1 MSFAPNN
8 ILAGPAR
15 IFVGVTA
22 PATGAPPTLMG
33 HTNGV
38 PATGVEVGYTTG
50 PVEFTYKNTKEKIT
64 PEQAYMPVALYTKEE
79 MSTVTFECLEKT
91 YSTLL
96 RGFDNIGTVSDGS
109 KDLFYFGNGN
119 SIIAP
124 FTTCVMFSSP
134 QRTNP
139 AKYVIG
145 VLYFAYNPEGVKLPF
160 TKTKPMSY
168 KMTFDALADVTRT
181 AGDQGG
187 QFFIEK

>member
-1 MSFAPNN
+1 MAFSPQN

-15 IFVGVTA
+15 IFVGTTA
-22 PATGAPPTLMG
+22 PASGTPPTLVG

-38 PATGVEVGYTTG
+38 PATGTEVGYTTG
-50 PVEFTYKNTKEKIT
+50 PVEFVYKNTKEEIK
-64 PEQAYMPVALYTKEE
+64 PEQAYMPVALYVTDE
-79 MSTVTFECLEKT
+79 MAEITFECLEKT
-91 YSTLL
+91 YNTLL
-96 RGFDNIGTVSDGS
+96 RAFDNVGTVTDVN
-109 KDLFYFGNGN
+109 KDLFYFGNGT

-124 FTTCVMFSSP
+124 FTATVFFSSP

-139 AKYVIG
+139 AKYSIG
-145 VLYFAYNPEGVKLPF
+145 MLYYAYNPEGVRLPF

-168 KMTFDALADVTRT
+168 KMTFRALADVTRT